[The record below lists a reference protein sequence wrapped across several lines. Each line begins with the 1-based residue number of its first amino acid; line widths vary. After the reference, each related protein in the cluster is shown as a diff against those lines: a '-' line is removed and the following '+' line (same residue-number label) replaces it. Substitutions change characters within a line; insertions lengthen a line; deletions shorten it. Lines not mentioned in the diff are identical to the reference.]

1 MGKVVSS
8 IFGSGSSGSS
18 SSQSSGDPIKQ
29 QAFAIGSPLFQST
42 VTSGMNLLNRINAN
56 PAYTGQ
62 RVAGLN
68 PFQVSSANN
77 LGALSQDAANV
88 PYATLNTGLNNL
100 TAGGNF
106 GANAQNIFDQYNGID
121 PTQSILDNA
130 NLYAANPYVDGLIDA
145 SSRDVVRN
153 LTESTLPT
161 LNRQFAGTGNTN
173 STRAGVE
180 SAIAQRGA
188 ADRLADLSSQIR
200 SQFFGKGLDMAQNQF
215 NQNLRNSL
223 DANNQLFN
231 AGSLGNNTINSGL
244 NQGRSVFDFGQL
256 AGNMFQTQNQNE
268 LNANKAQF
276 DEERNNVLNAL
287 QILSGVSSAGQGWS
301 GGPTSTSGTE
311 QKTSTPSIASIAGSI
326 IGAFSDI
333 RMKENIEL
341 VGKTAGGVNVY
352 DFDYKPEFKE
362 LAGHGR
368 FRGVMAD
375 ELEKVIPEAVI
386 VASNGYKMVDYSKV
400 K

>member
-8 IFGSGSSGSS
+8 IFGSGQSGSS
-18 SSQSSGDPIKQ
+18 SSQSSGDPIRQ

-56 PAYTGQ
+56 PAFTGQ

-77 LGALSQDAANV
+77 LGALSQDAANL

-106 GANAQNIFDQYNGID
+106 GANAQNIFNRFDGVD
-121 PTQSILDNA
+121 PTQSIINNA
-130 NLYAANPYVDGLIDA
+130 GLFANNPFTDGMIDA
-145 SSRDVVRN
+145 ASRDVVRN
-153 LTESTLPT
+153 LTESALPS

-200 SQFFGKGLDMAQNQF
+200 SQFFGRGLDMSQNQF
-215 NQNLRNSL
+215 NQNLQNSL
-223 DANNQLFN
+223 AANNQLLSSAN
-231 AGSLGNNTINSGL
+231 LGNNLL
-244 NQGRSVFDFGQL
+244 NAGMDQGRSVFDFGQL

-276 DEERNNVLNAL
+276 DEERNNILNAL
-287 QILSGVSSAGQGWS
+287 ATLSGVASAGQGWA
-301 GGPTSTSGTE
+301 GGPTSTTGTS
-311 QKTSTPSIASIAGSI
+311 QQTSTPSIASIAGTLFK
-326 IGAFSDI
+326 AFSDI

-341 VGKTAGGVNVY
+341 VGQTAGGINIY
-352 DFDYKPEFKE
+352 DYDYKPEFKN

-375 ELEKVIPEAVI
+375 ELEQIIPSAVSI
-386 VASNGYKMVDYSKV
+386 APNGYKMVDYSQV
-400 K
+400 N